1 MEFESSLT
9 LLVNKVKEHAASLET
24 EEATKNALIMPF
36 ISTVLGYD
44 VFNPLEVVPEF
55 VADVGIKRGEKID
68 YAIQH
73 DGQMQILIEC
83 KSASC
88 QLRFEHASQLY
99 RYFGVTSARIA
110 ALTNGRQ
117 WQFYTDLDEPNKMD
131 PRPFLIVDLE
141 DIDETTLPELRKLTK
156 ARFDLNAVI
165 TTAEELKYLGA
176 IRREIA
182 KEFKEPSVDLVKFF
196 GARVYEG
203 RMTQAVQDKFMT
215 LVEKALKQFLN
226 ERVNDRL
233 KNALG
238 ADDRMVLPVS
248 DEVELNAVREEQES
262 EPVLETSDIQTTE
275 EELQAFRIIKAIA
288 CAELDPSRIGYRDA
302 KSYFSVLSD
311 DNNRRPIVR
320 CYFNSR
326 STKWIAFLDEQ
337 RNMER
342 VDLETVEDL
351 YLHVDRIREAARQYA

>member
-1 MEFESSLT
+1 MQFESSLT
-9 LLVNKVKEHAASLET
+9 MLANKVRDHANSLET

-44 VFNPLEVVPEF
+44 VFNPLEVIPEY

-68 YAIQH
+68 YAIQC
-73 DGQMQILIEC
+73 DEQMQIIVEC
-83 KSASC
+83 KTANC
-88 QLRFEHASQLY
+88 ELKLEHASQLY

-117 WQFYTDLDEPNKMD
+117 WHFYTDLDEPNKMD
-131 PRPFLIVDLE
+131 AKPFLILDLE
-141 DIDETTLPELRKLTK
+141 DIDETILPELRKLTK
-156 ARFDLNAVI
+156 SSFDLNSVI
-165 TTAEELKYLGA
+165 TSAEELKYLGA
-176 IRREIA
+176 LRREIVN
-182 KEFKEPSVDLVKFF
+182 EFKEPSSDFIRFF
-196 GARVYEG
+196 ASRVYEG
-203 RMTQAVQDKFMT
+203 RVTQSVQDKFAN
-215 LVEKALKQFLN
+215 LVEKALKQFMN

-238 ADDRMVLPVS
+238 ADDRMVLPVP
-248 DEVELNAVREEQES
+248 DEAVDRQNVESTVDEE
-262 EPVLETSDIQTTE
+262 PDLVSDIETTE

-288 CAELDPSRIGYRDA
+288 CAEIDPSRIGYRDA
-302 KSYFSVLSD
+302 KSYFSVLAD

-320 CYFNSR
+320 CYFNAR
-326 STKWIAFLDEQ
+326 STKWIAFLDEE

-351 YLHVDRIREAARQYA
+351 YLHVDRIRAAARQYA